1 MKHLPLNLS
10 DFEQLITGDYI
21 YVDKTQ
27 YIYNLVQGTKFH
39 FLSRP
44 RRFGKSLLASTLDKL
59 FKGKKELF
67 QNLWIFKS
75 DYDWKIYPVIFI
87 DFSAVG
93 SNTSSDLKISLVNR
107 LMEIAEEY
115 NLEITKDHIVEDM
128 ARSLINA
135 LVKKY
140 EKVVLLVDEYDHPLL
155 KHIDN
160 EEVARSILEVLK
172 GFYHVI
178 KSNSGKFKNI
188 FVTGITKFSKASLF
202 SGLNNLQDISL
213 DSRYG
218 TLLGYT
224 QEEIHYY
231 FGDFIK
237 KIAERHN
244 QSYDALI
251 ELMRSWY
258 NGYKFSGKSA
268 KVYNPFSILYFL
280 DKGEL
285 ENFWFATGT
294 PSFLITLIKKYK
306 YPIQNL
312 SGSLLNILD
321 LGTFDIGNL
330 PLIPIFFQAGYLTI
344 KDYNPDNQNYIL
356 DYPNKEVES
365 SFLSYFLDQTAGVP
379 IASVKNYVFNLQQA
393 LANDDVNLFI
403 SVLHQF
409 LCTIPVFV
417 YPGLQARQT
426 TPDTAIKNRRLSAIA
441 SIIVETYYIL
451 KSDDGPYDIHIP
463 LEKYYQSIFYV
474 IFQLIGS
481 YVNVEVKT
489 NIGRIDAVVETKNNI
504 YIFELKI
511 DSTGSKAL
519 QQIEDNKYY
528 ERFIGL
534 NKMIKLIGLSFDT
547 KLKNISSDYKIQV
560 I

>member
-10 DFEQLITGDYI
+10 DFEQLITGNYI

-44 RRFGKSLLASTLDKL
+44 RRFGKSLLVSTLDKL
-59 FKGKKELF
+59 FKGKKKLF
-67 QNLWIFKS
+67 NDLWISKS
-75 DYDWKIYPVIFI
+75 DYDWTIYPVIMI

-115 NLEITKDHIVEDM
+115 DLEISKNPIVEDM
-128 ARSLINA
+128 TRSLINA
-135 LVKKY
+135 LIKKY
-140 EKVVLLVDEYDHPLL
+140 DKVVLLVDEYDHPLL

-160 EEVARSILEVLK
+160 EEVARSVLEVLK

-213 DSRYG
+213 DNRYG
-218 TLLGYT
+218 TILGYT
-224 QEEIHYY
+224 SEEINSY
-231 FGDFIK
+231 FSDFIK
-237 KIAERHN
+237 HIAEKRN
-244 QSYDALI
+244 QSYGELI
-251 ELMRSWY
+251 DLMRSWY
-258 NGYKFSGKSA
+258 NGYQFGGKSV

-280 DKGEL
+280 DKEEL
-285 ENFWFATGT
+285 ENYWFATGT
-294 PSFLITLIKKYK
+294 PSFLLTLIKKYQ
-306 YPIQNL
+306 YPIQDL

-321 LGTFDIGNL
+321 LGTFDIGKL
-330 PLIPIFFQAGYLTI
+330 PLVPIFFQAGYLTI
-344 KDYNPDNQNYIL
+344 KDYNPATQNYTL
-356 DYPNKEVES
+356 EYPNHEVES
-365 SFLSYFLDQTAGVP
+365 AFLSYFLNETTAIP
-379 IASVKNYVFNLQQA
+379 IASVKNYVFSLQQA
-393 LANDDVNLFI
+393 LVNDDIDSFI
-403 SVLHQF
+403 NVLHQF
-409 LCTIPVFV
+409 LCTI
-417 YPGLQARQT
+417 
-426 TPDTAIKNRRLSAIA
+426 
-441 SIIVETYYIL
+441 
-451 KSDDGPYDIHIP
+451 PYDIHIP

-481 YVNVEVKT
+481 YVNVEIKT
-489 NIGRIDAVVETKNNI
+489 NIGRIDTTIETKNCI

-519 QQIEDNKYY
+519 HQIEDKKYY
-528 ERFIGL
+528 ERFLGL
-534 NKMIKLIGLSFDT
+534 NKIIKLIGLSFDT
-547 KLKNISSDYKIQV
+547 KLKNISSNYKVKI
-560 I
+560 ISSR